1 MQVNKNK
8 LGLVIGSYAAIVHLV
23 WVILVAL
30 GLAQPLVNFIIRLH
44 FIDFPHK
51 IASFDFVNAVL
62 LIVIAFIVGY
72 VGGFII
78 GIIWNKAHVSNY

>member
-1 MQVNKNK
+1 MQINKNK

-30 GLAQPLVNFIIRLH
+30 GLAQPLINFIVRLH

-51 IASFDFVNAVL
+51 IASFDFVNAIL
-62 LIVIAFIVGY
+62 LIVIAFIAGY
-72 VGGFII
+72 IGGYII
-78 GIIWNKAHVSNY
+78 GTIWNKVYDSSY